1 MSEESKNGGTPKSA
15 AEAKFIKMTT
25 EPVERLVAQLAV
37 PTIISM
43 LVTSFYNL
51 ADTFFVRQLESDSMI
66 AAVGIVFPL
75 MAIIQSFGFF
85 CGHGSGNYISRALGR
100 RDYKD
105 AETMAA
111 TGFGYAVMFGLGICV
126 LGSLFRGPFV
136 TLLGAK
142 TEATAAA
149 SAEYMQWILLAAPFM
164 TGAFVLNNQ
173 LRMQGNA
180 FFAMIGLTS
189 GSVLNVV
196 LDPVFIFKNGDKLF
210 GGAITMPFGLGFG
223 VGGAALA
230 TGLSQLVSFALLL
243 GGIHFSDNIKIR
255 LKNFSFKPYYFK
267 GIIQGG
273 LPSLVR
279 QGLASV
285 STMALNHA
293 VGLYIDGG
301 EMIDAVQAAM
311 TGVSKLMNVAASALI
326 GFGQGF
332 QPVCGFNYGAKKYGR
347 VRRAYWF
354 CVRLGFA
361 VLVCLSAVGI
371 IFAKPITAAIAGS
384 SELAQS
390 IAAVTLRI
398 QLLSFPLMSWVMLIN
413 MMLQNIGMT
422 FRATVVAMTRQG
434 LTFIPCVLGLPPLAA
449 LLGFEPVVGLETAQ
463 FFADVLAF
471 FISLPIG
478 LAVLKQLK
486 EQGDQLEDRDER
498 VRSQKIDD

>member
-1 MSEESKNGGTPKSA
+1 MDESKSGGPTPEQLKA
-15 AEAKFIKMTT
+15 AEEKFIKMTT
-25 EPVERLVAQLAV
+25 QPVEKLVAQLAV

-85 CGHGSGNYISRALGR
+85 CGHGSGNYISRALGSKK
-100 RDYKD
+100 YEN
-105 AETMAA
+105 AEKMAA
-111 TGFGYAVMFGLGICV
+111 TGFGYAVIFGLCICI
-126 LGSLFRGPFV
+126 LGTVFQRPFV
-136 TLLGAK
+136 SILGAK

-149 SAEYMQWILLAAPFM
+149 SLDYMRWILIAAPFM

-189 GSVLNVV
+189 GSILNVL
-196 LDPVFIFKNGDKLF
+196 LDPVFIFKKGDLLF
-210 GGAITMPFGLGFG
+210 GGRITMPFGIGLG

-230 TGLSQLVSFALLL
+230 TGLSQLVSFCLLMM
-243 GGIHFSDNIKIR
+243 GIRFSDNVKIR
-255 LKNFSFKPYYFK
+255 LKNISFDPYYFK
-267 GIIQGG
+267 GIVQGG

-285 STMALNHA
+285 ATMALNHA
-293 VGLYIDGG
+293 VGIYITGG

-311 TGVSKLMNVAASALI
+311 TGVSKLMNVASSALI

-347 VRRAYWF
+347 VRRAFWF
-354 CVRLGFA
+354 CVKLGFA
-361 VLVCLSAVGI
+361 VLVVLSAVGI
-371 IFAKPITAAIAGS
+371 IFAKPITAALAGS

-390 IAAVTLRI
+390 IAAFTLRA
-398 QLLSFPLMSWVMLIN
+398 QLAVFPLMSWVMLVN

-422 FRATVVAMTRQG
+422 ARATLVAMTRQG
-434 LTFIPCVLGLPPLAA
+434 LTFIPCVLGLPLIFS
-449 LLGFEPVVGLETAQ
+449 LLGFEPVLGLELAQ
-463 FFADVLAF
+463 SFADVLALA
-471 FISLPIG
+471 ISLPVG
-478 LAVLKQLK
+478 LPVLAEMKRM
-486 EQGDQLEDRDER
+486 EPE
-498 VRSQKIDD
+498 